1 MDCQSRRI
9 ELQLFPKTNYGEE
22 FMSKNSL
29 LLIATLL
36 IGSLG
41 FAQHRPTDG
50 KRAVPAVNPAE
61 NEAASIAQ
69 KNDAAN
75 LKMSPDATSSCSWT
89 FTSPQTAAAK
99 YLQYCVTVNGN
110 ITEFQSPQ
118 GVEYI
123 RVGAY
128 NEGYGI
134 CDLTGGGKY
143 FDYADSGDSGNW
155 LAPVT
160 QTVNATTVKIART
173 TSDGIWTLTQTI
185 VLNKAGSSA
194 GITMALKNNTAVARG
209 AEILRF
215 ADVDAAG
222 NISNNNLDGTND
234 SAWGYLPIS
243 GSVAPYYGLLL
254 QTNGPTAFEHEG
266 FAINTPT
273 GPDPCNSGAAWEGT
287 LTNTDGG
294 IVLWHYLGSLAKNA
308 TRTVKVKYTAF

>member
-1 MDCQSRRI
+1 M
-9 ELQLFPKTNYGEE
+9 EEE
-22 FMSKNSL
+22 FMSRKSL

-36 IGSLG
+36 IGSLS

-50 KRAVPAVNPAE
+50 KRTVPASSPAE

-69 KNDAAN
+69 KNEAAN
-75 LKMSPDATSSCSWT
+75 LKMSPDATSDCHWT

-134 CDLTGGGKY
+134 CDETGGGSY
-143 FDYADSGDSGNW
+143 YDYADSGDSGNW

-194 GITMALKNNTAVARG
+194 GITMALKNNTGIARN
-209 AEILRF
+209 AQILRF

-222 NISNNNLDGTND
+222 NIFNNNLDGILD
-234 SAWGYLPIS
+234 SAWGYLPNS
-243 GSVAPYYGLLL
+243 GSFSPYGLLL
-254 QTNGPTAFEHEG
+254 QTNGPTTFEHEG
-266 FAINTPT
+266 FAINTPL
-273 GPDPCNSGAAWEGT
+273 GPDPCDSEAAWEGT
-287 LTNTDGG
+287 LTNTDGAV
-294 IVLWHYLGSLAKNA
+294 VLWYYVGSLNKNA
-308 TRTVKVKYTAF
+308 TKTVKVKYTAF